1 MAFVCYL
8 RSEFLSWS
16 RNTPLPENLENSSP
30 IFQPWHHFDVS
41 HESWTS
47 IHAAEPYNH
56 TSTNA
61 GQREEAE
68 SRDNSAA
75 EAAAAAAAN
84 CPSFSLVTWNV
95 DSASAA
101 PVERIA
107 AVLCTITA
115 STPPVDVIFLQEV
128 SRDALR
134 HILGDAHIRRFW
146 YSSEC
151 DDTQW
156 QGQLFATMTLLSKRR
171 FGHGDGAG
179 HAACATLGPLW
190 RLKYPSRFG
199 RDALCSDVFVASTT
213 GQSSVSGQARV
224 RLINVH
230 LDSLPIKPSKRPQQ
244 IATVASLLR
253 SAGRGVAAGDFNP
266 VLPEDGTLV
275 ADNHLVDA
283 WLHLMDKDPG
293 FTWGIDELAA
303 FPPCRLDKVVLL
315 GLRPHSIE
323 LMHPGKIHPRSEGP
337 RTRDTAAAAAAA
349 AAAAG
354 DGLTVGEGKAQ
365 AGEQAVPWSDHSGI
379 KCSFGLVD
387 D

>member
-1 MAFVCYL
+1 MVPKHP
-8 RSEFLSWS
+8 
-16 RNTPLPENLENSSP
+16 PLPEKLENTSP

-41 HESWTS
+41 HERWTC
-47 IHAAEPYNH
+47 IHAAEPYEH

-61 GQREEAE
+61 SQREEPE

-75 EAAAAAAAN
+75 EAAAAAAAAAAN

-101 PVERIA
+101 PVERIG
-107 AVLCTITA
+107 AVLCTITE
-115 STPPVDVIFLQEV
+115 STPPVDVIFLQQV

-134 HILGDAHIRRFW
+134 HILGDARIRQFW
-146 YSSEC
+146 YPSEC

-179 HAACATLGPLW
+179 RAACGTLGPLW
-190 RLKYPSRFG
+190 RLEYPSRFG
-199 RDALCSDVFVASTT
+199 RDALCCDVFVASTT

-224 RLINVH
+224 RLINVQ
-230 LDSLPIKPSKRPQQ
+230 LDSLPTKPSKRPQH

-283 WLHLMDKDPG
+283 WLHWMDKDPG
-293 FTWGIDELAA
+293 FTWGIDGQAP
-303 FPPCRLDKVVLL
+303 FPPCRLDKVVMP

-337 RTRDTAAAAAAA
+337 RTRYTAAAAAAA
-349 AAAAG
+349 AG
-354 DGLTVGEGKAQ
+354 NGVTVGEGKAQ
-365 AGEQAVPWSDHSGI
+365 AGEQLCLGATILESSARLDLLTTDFVA
-379 KCSFGLVD
+379 LVR
-387 D
+387 